1 MPRRQTG
8 YQVLKSSTEHYKF
21 KWLGLLLLY
30 KSLINKPTDKD
41 SAFFFF
47 FKLSLQVSSDYIS
60 ELPRKKGH

>member
-8 YQVLKSSTEHYKF
+8 YQVLKSSTEHYKL

-41 SAFFFF
+41 SAYFF
-47 FKLSLQVSSDYIS
+47 FKIVTSGIERL
-60 ELPRKKGH
+60 HF